1 MAIVYHCDNM
11 SFRQQ
16 KLLVNQV
23 CAASN
28 AADLRSALAEKIPQ
42 VQEEVKAFRK
52 EHGNT
57 KVNKFK
63 NSI

>member
-1 MAIVYHCDNM
+1 MPPLPRYCLDLLRK
-11 SFRQQ
+11 SRQQ

-52 EHGNT
+52 THGNT
-57 KVNKFK
+57 KVKQ
-63 NSI
+63 